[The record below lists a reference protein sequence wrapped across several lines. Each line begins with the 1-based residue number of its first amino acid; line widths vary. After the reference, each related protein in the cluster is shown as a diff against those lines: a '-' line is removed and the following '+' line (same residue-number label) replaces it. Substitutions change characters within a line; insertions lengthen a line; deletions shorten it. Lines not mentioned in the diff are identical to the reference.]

1 MNTMKKNIELV
12 IFDWSGV
19 ISDDRKLV
27 YETDMVI
34 LRNCK
39 KPELDFEQWLS
50 HSAVSAQE
58 FLASQGVSGNLDELA
73 DLYEKNLNKMI
84 ESGLITEVYPDAQDV
99 LQYLKEKGKKI
110 SVLSCHPTDN
120 LKREA
125 DHYNLISFCDL
136 IRGSSKDKAKDLQ
149 NICRE
154 LGVKPKHTLFI
165 GDTVCDIRI
174 AKKVGV
180 NSSGICHG
188 YHSKEMLMNEN
199 PDLLLDCLSDL
210 KNWLS

>member
-1 MNTMKKNIELV
+1 MKKNIELV
-12 IFDWSGV
+12 VFDWSGV

-27 YETDMVI
+27 LKTHTYI

-39 KPELDFEQWLS
+39 KPEIDPEQWLTS
-50 HSAVSAQE
+50 PATSGQE
-58 FLASQGVSGNLDELA
+58 FLASQGVSGSLDELA
-73 DLYEKNLNKMI
+73 DLYEENLNKVI
-84 ESGLITEVYPDAQDV
+84 ESGLIPEAYPDAQNV

-110 SVLSCHPTDN
+110 SVLSCHPVDN
-120 LKREA
+120 VKREA
-125 DHYNLISFCDL
+125 NHYNLISFCDL
-136 IRGSSKDKAKDLQ
+136 IRGSSKDKANDLQ

-154 LGVKPKHTLFI
+154 LGVKPEHTLFM
-165 GDTVCDIRI
+165 GDTIHDIRI

-180 NSSGICHG
+180 NSCGICHG

-210 KNWLS
+210 KKWLS